1 MRNGGLLY
9 ISSKFGEVEWWI
21 EVERRKHPLVYPMA
35 PTVIAIPSS
44 NGLLESFFS
53 SYTWFDDSLHQSLK
67 TKRFEM
73 AVLLSVNKVLLDG
86 SDDDPTNEKAK
97 EIVAKVIDIFEDNI
111 DFDAAIDLGLHAN
124 AENFQRF

>member
-1 MRNGGLLY
+1 MFS
-9 ISSKFGEVEWWI
+9 ICSD
-21 EVERRKHPLVYPMA
+21 
-35 PTVIAIPSS
+35 
-44 NGLLESFFS
+44 GLLEFISS
-53 SYTWFDDSLHQSLK
+53 SYTWFDDSLHQTLK

-86 SDDDPTNEKAK
+86 SDDDPTNEKAE